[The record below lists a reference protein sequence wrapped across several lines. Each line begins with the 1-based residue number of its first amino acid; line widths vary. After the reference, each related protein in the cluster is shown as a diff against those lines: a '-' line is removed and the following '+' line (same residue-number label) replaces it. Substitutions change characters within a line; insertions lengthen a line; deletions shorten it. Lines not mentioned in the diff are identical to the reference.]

1 VPVTAD
7 TPLLRELPAP
17 GQRVRRGPEDGPV
30 RPSESKEG
38 KEAIM
43 KRIRLLV
50 LLGLVAIALPLG
62 VVFTGAAGASG
73 SSGTSVSISQTA
85 DFNAFGTELDVN
97 LNVRCPGPAFELAT
111 VTVTQ
116 SSPET
121 GVAAYGIGTNPTV
134 VCDGRTHSVG
144 VTLKGAKFDPGQAYA
159 TADVGDA
166 HAEKWI
172 TIHVN

>member
-1 VPVTAD
+1 
-7 TPLLRELPAP
+7 
-17 GQRVRRGPEDGPV
+17 
-30 RPSESKEG
+30 
-38 KEAIM
+38 M

-85 DFNAFGTELDVN
+85 DFDTYGAHLDVN
-97 LNVRCPGPAFELAT
+97 LQVRCPVGDFALAN
-111 VTVTQ
+111 VVVTQ
-116 SSPET
+116 SNPET
-121 GVAAYGIGTNPTV
+121 GVAAMGDGNNPTV

-144 VTLKGAKFDPGQAYA
+144 VTVTGGVYDPGQAKA
-159 TADVGDA
+159 VADVTTLNESA
-166 HAEKWI
+166 HAEKTI